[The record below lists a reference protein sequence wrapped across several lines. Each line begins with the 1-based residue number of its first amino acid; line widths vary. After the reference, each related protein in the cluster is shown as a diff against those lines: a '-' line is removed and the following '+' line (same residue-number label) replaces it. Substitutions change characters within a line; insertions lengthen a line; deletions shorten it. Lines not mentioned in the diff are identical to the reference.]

1 VFKAFNES
9 RGGGGA
15 RIFFLIGSIFPIIT
29 SLPTKRIRM
38 MGQMREAT
46 SAMALKLLR
55 NTEKVKEG
63 SQNDKDRSILGLL
76 REFQACIYLRS

>member
-1 VFKAFNES
+1 
-9 RGGGGA
+9 
-15 RIFFLIGSIFPIIT
+15 
-29 SLPTKRIRM
+29 M